1 MKKKSIALVLALA
14 LVVVCIIGGTLAWLT
29 ANTDPVTNTFTTSDI
44 NITLSETKGGTNHN
58 EFKMI
63 PGWTIEKDPKV
74 TVLTG
79 SEKCYLFVKLEKSA
93 NFDTFMTYSMAT
105 DWKQLKNSSD
115 ADVPGVYYRIVDTT
129 DMGTAYSVLKDDQV
143 AVKDTVTKADMNR
156 LKSANDYPTLT
167 VTAYAS
173 QYNSSNNSTFT
184 PAQAW
189 EKVKPQA

>member
-1 MKKKSIALVLALA
+1 MKKKSIALVVALA

-29 ANTDPVTNTFTTSDI
+29 AKTDPVMNTFTTSDI
-44 NITLSETKGGTNHN
+44 SIELAESPNLDLQ
-58 EFKMI
+58 MI
-63 PGWTIEKDPKV
+63 PGWTITKDPKV
-74 TVLTG
+74 TVKAG
-79 SEKCYLFVKLEKSA
+79 SEDCYLFVKLEKSE
-93 NFDTFMTYSMAT
+93 NFDTFMTYMMAD
-105 DWKQLKNSSD
+105 DWNQGDGTSIPLNVWYRTVYASTENQEFAIIAGNTVTVNS
-115 ADVPGVYYRIVDTT
+115 
-129 DMGTAYSVLKDDQV
+129 
-143 AVKDTVTKADMNR
+143 TVTKADMNG